1 MYPEEKKIRI
11 LYIDDEVNNLLAFQA
26 SFRRRYT
33 IFTASSAAE
42 GMNILNQEKDIQ
54 VIIAD
59 QRMPQS
65 TGVEFF
71 HVVRKAFPH
80 PIRIL
85 LTGYTDAESII
96 DAINKGEIFRYV
108 KKPWK
113 EIELQTAIQNAFEL
127 YATRQQLKRKVS
139 ELQKTNDELNRF
151 VYSTSHDLRSP
162 LASIMGI
169 LNLAKMEN
177 SITDPNGYMGM
188 IETCVNKMDI
198 FIQKIIEYYK
208 SIRVDDEKTEVD
220 FDKLLKESVEICRM
234 QKPEVQFNINVEQPV
249 KLVSDVF
256 RISIIIDNLISN
268 AVKYQKPTSDNPT
281 VNVSVKV
288 DEYKAVIEIEDNGI
302 GIVEEH
308 LNNIFKMFFRS
319 TSHVNGLGIGL
330 YIVKEALSRLGGEI
344 SVVSTYGVGTLFRI
358 VIPNLM
364 LTEKAESAENAENVN
379 S

>member
-11 LYIDDEVNNLLAFQA
+11 LYLDDEVNNLLAFQA
-26 SFRRRYT
+26 SFRRKYT

-42 GMNILNQEKDIQ
+42 GMSILNQEKDIQ
-54 VIIAD
+54 VIVAD
-59 QRMPQS
+59 QRMPQT

-85 LTGYTDAESII
+85 LTGYADAESII

-113 EIELQTAIQNAFEL
+113 EVELSTAIQNAFEL
-127 YATRQQLKRKVS
+127 YSTRQQLKRKVT

-169 LNLAKMEN
+169 LNLSKMEN
-177 SITDPNGYMGM
+177 SVVDPNGYLGM

-220 FDKLLKESVEICRM
+220 FTKLLKESVEICKM
-234 QKPEVQFNINVEQPV
+234 QKPEVEFNINVEQPV
-249 KLVSDVF
+249 RLVNDVF

-268 AVKYQKPTSDNPT
+268 AVKYQKPTSDNPM
-281 VNVSVKV
+281 VNISVVV
-288 DEYKAVIEIEDNGI
+288 DEHKATIEIEDNGI

-330 YIVKEALSRLGGEI
+330 YIVKEALSRLGGDI
-344 SVVSTYGVGTLFRI
+344 SVVSTYGVGTIFRI

-364 LTEKAESAENAENVN
+364 VHADADATEVVN
-379 S
+379 

>member
-1 MYPEEKKIRI
+1 MYPEDKKIRV
-11 LYIDDEVNNLLAFQA
+11 LYIDDEINNLLAFQA

-33 IFTASSAAE
+33 IFTASSGAE
-42 GMNILNQEKDIQ
+42 GMKVLNQEKDIQ

-59 QRMPQS
+59 QRMPNS

-71 HVVRKAFPH
+71 QVVRKAFPH

-108 KKPWK
+108 KKPWN
-113 EIELQTAIQNAFEL
+113 EVELQTAIQNAFEL
-127 YATRQQLKRKVS
+127 HTTRQQLKRKVS

-169 LNLAKMEN
+169 LNLSKMEN
-177 SITDPNGYMGM
+177 SIVDPNNYLSM
-188 IETCVNKMDI
+188 IETCVNKMDV

-208 SIRVDDEKTEVD
+208 SIRVDDEKSEID
-220 FDKLLKESVEICRM
+220 FYKLLNDSVTICKM
-234 QKPEVQFNINVEQPV
+234 QKPEVQFNLKIDQPV
-249 KLVSDVF
+249 KLVSDEF
-256 RISIIIDNLISN
+256 RISIIVDNLISN
-268 AVKYQKPTSDNPT
+268 AVKYQKPTSENPM
-281 VNVSVKV
+281 VDISVTV
-288 DEYKAVIEIEDNGI
+288 DEHKAIIEIQDNGI

-319 TSHVNGLGIGL
+319 NSQVNGLGIGL
-330 YIVKEALSRLGGEI
+330 YIVKEALSRLAGDI
-344 SVVSTYGVGTLFRI
+344 SVVSTYGIGTMFRI
-358 VIPNLM
+358 MVPNFDMKSSIASTAL
-364 LTEKAESAENAENVN
+364 SN
-379 S
+379 SN

>member
-1 MYPEEKKIRI
+1 MYPEEQKIRI

-42 GMNILNQEKDIQ
+42 GMSILNQEKDIH
-54 VIIAD
+54 VIVAD
-59 QRMPQS
+59 QRMPQT

-71 HVVRKAFPH
+71 HVVRKAFPY
-80 PIRIL
+80 PIRVL

-127 YATRQQLKRKVS
+127 YSTRQQLKRKVS

-169 LNLAKMEN
+169 LNLSKMEN
-177 SITDPNGYMGM
+177 SVVDPNGYMGM

-208 SIRVDDEKTEVD
+208 SIRVDDEKTEID
-220 FDKLLKESVEICRM
+220 FTKLLKESVEICKM
-234 QKPEVQFNINVEQPV
+234 QRPEVQFNISVDQQI
-249 KLVSDVF
+249 KLVNDVF

-268 AVKYQKPTSDNPT
+268 AVKYQKPTSDSPL
-281 VNVSVKV
+281 VNISVKV
-288 DEYKAVIEIEDNGI
+288 DEYKATIEIEDNGI

-330 YIVKEALSRLGGEI
+330 YIVKEALSRLGGDI

-358 VIPNLM
+358 VIPNLAGQVNN
-364 LTEKAESAENAENVN
+364 TAENDNVN
-379 S
+379 

>member
-1 MYPEEKKIRI
+1 MYPEDKKIRV
-11 LYIDDEVNNLLAFQA
+11 LYIDDEINNLLAFQA

-33 IFTASSAAE
+33 IFTASSGAE
-42 GMNILNQEKDIQ
+42 GMNVLNQEKDIQ

-59 QRMPQS
+59 QRMPNS

-71 HVVRKAFPH
+71 QVVRKAFPH

-85 LTGYTDAESII
+85 LTGYTDVESII

-108 KKPWK
+108 KKPWN
-113 EIELQTAIQNAFEL
+113 EVELQTAIQNAFEL
-127 YATRQQLKRKVS
+127 YTTRQQLKRKVT

-169 LNLAKMEN
+169 LNLSKMEN
-177 SITDPNGYMGM
+177 SIVDPNNYLGM
-188 IETCVNKMDI
+188 IETCVNKMDV

-208 SIRVDDEKTEVD
+208 SIRVDDEKSEID
-220 FDKLLKESVEICRM
+220 FTKLLNDSVTICKM
-234 QKPEVQFNINVEQPV
+234 QKPEVQFNLKIEQPV
-249 KLVSDVF
+249 KLVSDEF

-268 AVKYQKPTSDNPT
+268 AVKYQKPTSENPT
-281 VNVSVKV
+281 VDISVNV
-288 DEYKAVIEIEDNGI
+288 DEHKAIIEIQDNGI

-319 TSHVNGLGIGL
+319 NSHVNGLGIGL
-330 YIVKEALSRLGGEI
+330 YIVKEALSRLNGDI

-358 VIPNLM
+358 IVPNFDM
-364 LTEKAESAENAENVN
+364 KSTASASNN
-379 S
+379 

>member
-1 MYPEEKKIRI
+1 MYPEDQKIRI

-26 SFRRRYT
+26 SFRRKYT

-42 GMNILNQEKDIQ
+42 GMNMLNEEKDIQ

-71 HVVRKAFPH
+71 QVVRKAFPH
-80 PIRIL
+80 PVRIL
-85 LTGYTDAESII
+85 LTGYTDSESMI

-127 YATRQQLKRKVS
+127 FSTRQQLKRKVT

-169 LNLAKMEN
+169 LNLSKMEN
-177 SITDPNGYMGM
+177 SIEDPNNYLGM
-188 IETCVNKMDI
+188 IETCVNKMDT

-220 FDKLLKESVEICRM
+220 FIKMLKESVEICKM
-234 QKPEVQFNINVEQPV
+234 QRPDVQFNLSINQPV
-249 KLVSDVF
+249 KLVNDVF
-256 RISIIIDNLISN
+256 RISIIVDNLISN
-268 AVKYQKPTSDNPT
+268 AVKYQKATSESPM
-281 VNVSVKV
+281 VNISVNV
-288 DEYKAVIEIEDNGI
+288 DEYKAIIEIEDNGI

-330 YIVKEALSRLGGEI
+330 YIVKEALSRLDGDI
-344 SVVSTYGVGTLFRI
+344 SVVSTYGVGTIFRI
-358 VIPNLM
+358 MIPNV
-364 LTEKAESAENAENVN
+364 TSAVKAVETVN
-379 S
+379 

>member
-26 SFRRRYT
+26 SFRRKYT

-42 GMNILNQEKDIQ
+42 GMNILNQERDIQ
-54 VIIAD
+54 LIIAD

-71 HVVRKAFPH
+71 QVVRKAFPN
-80 PIRIL
+80 PIRML
-85 LTGYTDAESII
+85 LTGYTDIDSII
-96 DAINKGEIFRYV
+96 DAINKGEIFRYI
-108 KKPWK
+108 KKPWN

-127 YATRQQLKRKVS
+127 FSTRQQLKRKVT

-169 LNLAKMEN
+169 LNLSKMEN
-177 SITDPNGYMGM
+177 SVIDPNNYMGM
-188 IETCVNKMDI
+188 IETCVNKMET

-208 SIRVDDEKTEVD
+208 SVRVEDERSEID
-220 FDKLLKESVEICRM
+220 FTKLMTESVEICKM
-234 QKPEVQFNINVEQPV
+234 QRPNVVFNLDIDQSV
-249 KLVSDVF
+249 KLVNDSF
-256 RISIIIDNLISN
+256 RVSIIIDNLISN
-268 AVKYQKPTSDNPT
+268 AVKYQKPSADNPT
-281 VNVSVKV
+281 VNIRVRV
-288 DEYKAVIEIEDNGI
+288 DEYKAIIEIEDNGI

-319 TSHVNGLGIGL
+319 TAHVNGLGIGL
-330 YIVKEALSRLGGEI
+330 YIVKEALSRLNGDI
-344 SVVSTYGVGTLFRI
+344 SVVSTFGVGTMFRI
-358 VIPNLM
+358 IIPNLG
-364 LTEKAESAENAENVN
+364 LQAEVLDKAS
-379 S
+379 